1 MVGWWN
7 WGALL
12 PRVKAWALSPPLGR
26 NFSSSALVGPG
37 RAHHTDPSMPPLAGE
52 QSMCSMLPP
61 QDTTANKSMPR
72 AGNVYTCVHV
82 CPRAKDL
89 NASEPMHRQGC

>member
-12 PRVKAWALSPPLGR
+12 PPLGR

-37 RAHHTDPSMPPLAGE
+37 RAHRAHTSVPPRAGE
-52 QSMCSMLPP
+52 QSICSVLPP
-61 QDTTANKSMPR
+61 QDTAANKSMPR
-72 AGNVYTCVHV
+72 AGNVYTCIHM
-82 CPRAKDL
+82 CSRAKGL
-89 NASEPMHRQGC
+89 NAVEHIHRQGC